1 MAAATWAGTLA
12 GLAFG
17 VAAIVLAAAG
27 VAGGVVVRRRVVWIV
42 LGLALAGALSGTM
55 AAARMGATQTAP
67 IPEGRITIAADVAE
81 DSHGIDRPAI
91 VEPAAVHVEGAWV
104 AWSGPPLALYVPEND
119 RVVSGELVEAE
130 GIASASPG
138 MVRGDAVAG
147 RLRADTV
154 EIVGSSAGPLF
165 WVGNQARRRVENV
178 LGGDGPEV
186 ALLSGF
192 LIGDVSRMSDTD
204 LEALR
209 RSGLTHFVAVSG
221 SNVGLFLAGWWIVMA
236 PFGIGTRR
244 RAVFG
249 IAGLAIFVVV
259 TRWEASVVRAAVMAG
274 LVLLGAAGGWALD
287 AWVALGA
294 AVTLLLLV
302 SGHLAADVGFQLSVA
317 ATLGILVGAGMFGRR
332 RPRWL
337 WATLGASVAAQGAVV
352 PLLLLHF
359 GVVPLL
365 SPVANLLAAPMVT
378 AATIVA
384 AAGVVTGV
392 DLAVTVAAVPA
403 AGVLAVARLAA
414 EWPQLGVAGTLGVIV
429 LGAGATRAGLRPFV
443 AVAAAAALAWPI
455 FAQPGAPEQST
466 VTFLDVGQGDAVLIR
481 DASGPVALVDG
492 GRDPVRLSD
501 DLRRYGI
508 RRIDLL
514 VVTHGDD
521 DHAGGLRGIYD
532 RVPVGRLWVPEHPDH
547 GAVLEELVR
556 EAGDLGIPVD
566 RVGAGFRTRVGSI
579 PVEAIGPRRR
589 YQSQNDGSIVL
600 WLPGDRSVL
609 LTGDIEAVAQVEL
622 PAARPDVMLVPHH
635 GSATTDLV
643 WLAQIRP
650 ETAVVS
656 VGENTYGHPAP
667 EVMEVLRASGA
678 HIHVTRDDGDLSVPI
693 GSE

>member
-1 MAAATWAGTLA
+1 M
-12 GLAFG
+12 
-17 VAAIVLAAAG
+17 AAG
-27 VAGGVVVRRRVVWIV
+27 VMVRRRVVWIV
-42 LGLALAGALSGTM
+42 IGFVLAGALSGSM

-67 IPEGRITIAADVAE
+67 VPEGRITITARVAE
-81 DSHGIDRPAI
+81 DSNGADRPAI
-91 VEPAAVHVEGAWV
+91 VEPAAVRLEGTWV
-104 AWSGPPLALYVPEND
+104 AWSGPPLALDVPDDD
-119 RVVSGELVEAE
+119 RVVSGQLVEAH
-130 GIASASPG
+130 GNATASPG
-138 MVRGDAVAG
+138 LVRGDAVAG
-147 RLRADTV
+147 RIRATRV
-154 EIVGSSAGPLF
+154 EIVGSSAGPVF
-165 WVGNQARRRVENV
+165 WVGNQVRHRVRDV
-178 LGGDGPEV
+178 LGTDGPEF

-192 LIGDVSRMSDTD
+192 LIGDVSRMSESD

-221 SNVGLFLAGWWIVMA
+221 SNVGLFLAGWWIVVA
-236 PFGIGTRR
+236 PLGVGSRR
-244 RAVFG
+244 RAVLG
-249 IAGLAIFVVV
+249 VAGLAVFVVA

-274 LVLLGAAGGWALD
+274 LVLLGAARGLALD

-302 SGHLAADVGFQLSVA
+302 SGQLASDVGFQLSVA
-317 ATLGILVGAGMFGRR
+317 ATLGILVGAGMFARR

-337 WATLGASVAAQGAVV
+337 WATLGASIAAQGAVV

-378 AATIVA
+378 VATIVA
-384 AAGVVTGV
+384 AAGVLTGV
-392 DLAVTVAAVPA
+392 EFVVAVAAIPA

-414 EWPQLGVAGTLGVIV
+414 EWPQLGIAGALGLAV
-429 LGAGATRAGLRPFV
+429 LGAGATRPGLRPFV

-455 FAQPGAPEQST
+455 LSQPGAPAHST

-481 DASGPVALVDG
+481 EASGAVALVDG
-492 GRDPVRLSD
+492 GRDPGRLSD
-501 DLRRYGI
+501 AIRRYGV
-508 RRIDLL
+508 RRVDLL

-521 DHAGGLRGIYD
+521 DHAGGLRGIFG
-532 RVPVGRLWVPEHPDH
+532 RIAVGRLWVPEHPNH
-547 GAVLEELVR
+547 GTVLEELVA

-566 RVGAGFRTRVGSI
+566 RVDAGFRTRIGSV
-579 PVEAIGPRRR
+579 PVEAVGPQRR

-609 LTGDIEAVAQVEL
+609 LTGDIEAVAQNEL
-622 PAARPDVMLVPHH
+622 PDLSPDVMLVPHH
-635 GSATTDLV
+635 GSATSDLD
-643 WLAQIRP
+643 WLARIRP

-678 HIHVTRDDGDLSVPI
+678 EVHVTRDHGDLSVPI
-693 GSE
+693 DSD